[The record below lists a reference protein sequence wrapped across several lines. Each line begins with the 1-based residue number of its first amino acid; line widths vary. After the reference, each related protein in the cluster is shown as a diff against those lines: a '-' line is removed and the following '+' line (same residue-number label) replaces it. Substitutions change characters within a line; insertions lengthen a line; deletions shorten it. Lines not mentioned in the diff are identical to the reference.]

1 MCHPGDQEYMPVDKT
16 WGIMPLFGMSSSV
29 LDFYFLLF
37 ISFDILTVSYCS
49 PEPSRSYP

>member
-16 WGIMPLFGMSSSV
+16 WGIMPLFGMCLFV

-37 ISFDILTVSYCS
+37 ISFDILIVSYCS
-49 PEPSRSYP
+49 SELSRSHP